1 MLKSYDLPNGLRL
14 QFEEGEQPKGAVEHH
29 CAPKAAPVKKAEPV
43 KDEAK
48 EVEVKK
54 AEPKNKAVTPKNKAK
69 KAATK
74 K

>member
-14 QFEEGEQPKGAVEHH
+14 QFEEGEQPEGAVEHV

-43 KDEAK
+43 KDDKPAEA
-48 EVEVKK
+48 KK
-54 AEPKNKAVTPKNKAK
+54 AEPKNKAVKPANKAK

>member
-14 QFEEGEQPKGAVEHH
+14 QYEEGQQPEGAVEHV
-29 CAPKAAPVKKAEPV
+29 CAPVASPIKKAEPV

-54 AEPKNKAVTPKNKAK
+54 AEPKNKAAKPANKAK
-69 KAATK
+69 AAK
-74 K
+74 KK